1 MNVRMKESDEMD
13 AWTQMNQA
21 IVADRIRERT
31 SAASAERLATV
42 ARNESTRIVR
52 EPRFRLVIVGR
63 TGQAQ
68 SRA

>member
-1 MNVRMKESDEMD
+1 MKESDEMD

-42 ARNESTRIVR
+42 ARSDSARIVR
-52 EPRFRLVIVGR
+52 ERRFRLVIVGG

>member
-1 MNVRMKESDEMD
+1 MD
-13 AWTQMNQA
+13 AWTEMNQA

-31 SAASAERLATV
+31 NTASAERLATE
-42 ARNESTRIVR
+42 ARSSTTRLVR
-52 EPRFRLVIVGR
+52 EPRFRLEIVGR